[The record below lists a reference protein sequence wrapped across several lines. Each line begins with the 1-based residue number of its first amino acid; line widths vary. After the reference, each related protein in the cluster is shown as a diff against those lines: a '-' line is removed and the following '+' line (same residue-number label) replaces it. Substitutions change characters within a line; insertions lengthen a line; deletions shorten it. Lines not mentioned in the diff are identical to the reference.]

1 MDAKTIICNP
11 TGHIYTYQNNLH
23 DDNHHAHIES
33 NCKDLRITEYIPILL
48 VKRGSCVLDIT
59 ESRHLCEIYLPLMLT
74 FNQKNWLLAKEDYL
88 KSFHLGIYSIKSET
102 EACLKDWQTFEMLKS
117 EIESNKIK
125 EKKI

>member
-59 ESRHLCEIYLPLMLT
+59 ESRHLCEIYLPLMLPLIRKIGCL
-74 FNQKNWLLAKEDYL
+74 QKR
-88 KSFHLGIYSIKSET
+88 II
-102 EACLKDWQTFEMLKS
+102 
-117 EIESNKIK
+117 
-125 EKKI
+125 